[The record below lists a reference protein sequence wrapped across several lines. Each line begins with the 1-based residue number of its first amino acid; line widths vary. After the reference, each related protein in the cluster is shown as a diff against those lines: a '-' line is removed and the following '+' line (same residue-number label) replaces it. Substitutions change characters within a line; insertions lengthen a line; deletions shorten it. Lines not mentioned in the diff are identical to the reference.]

1 MNKTIKIFAGSLL
14 VVFFFMAGCAKPPTD
29 DIDAAKASVEAA
41 KSAGAEKYL
50 PDDAKKVNDEL
61 SAAMDEVKVQD
72 GKFPLFRKYDKA
84 KEMLASVKGNAEKL
98 KGDTAAKKE
107 EVKKNAIAVMEEAKG
122 AIGNAKAMLEKAP
135 QGKETKAD
143 IEAMTG
149 DVKGLEDSLSEVQK
163 AIDGENYDDAVA
175 KSKSIKEKA
184 DAVSGQVQ
192 QAIEKIEAAK
202 KAKAEKGK
210 KKGKK

>member
-1 MNKTIKIFAGSLL
+1 MNKTIKIFAGSFL
-14 VVFFFMAGCAKPPTD
+14 VVFFFIAGCAKPPTE
-29 DIDAAKASVEAA
+29 DIDAAKSSVEAA
-41 KSAGAEKYL
+41 KLAGAEKYL
-50 PDDAKKVNDEL
+50 MDNAKKVNGEL

-84 KEMLASVKGNAEKL
+84 KEMLASVKGNAERL
-98 KGDTAAKKE
+98 KADTAVKKE
-107 EVKKNAIAVMEEAKG
+107 EVKKNAVAAMDEAKG
-122 AIGNAKAMLEKAP
+122 AVGSAKAMLEKAP

-149 DVKGLEDSLSEVQK
+149 DIKGLEDSLPDVQK
-163 AIDGENYDDAVA
+163 AIDGENYDDAA
-175 KSKSIKEKA
+175 GKSKSIKEKA
-184 DAVSGQVQ
+184 DAVSSQVQ